1 VWPVAPGLLCLRSFI
16 ISGVEAFEDDLRS
29 LFKTT
34 SPSETICLRCQM
46 ESQNQAEQ
54 NIDQAIE
61 EYEKCHYQLNT
72 LFDFSKDIFGIL
84 DIKGILKNSLLFT
97 MGNFGV
103 LDGFVGLFNLS
114 SGETIQFVSQGHQEA
129 DLEQLERNVSKTL
142 MQNSLMDPGAIDVRC
157 GDLELLP
164 GSVVCVLPFKVNGH
178 MAGMMGL
185 GSKLIGRPYADDE
198 KKMLVTVVNNMVVAL
213 QNAESFEEINAL
225 NQDLLENKKQ
235 LETTLD
241 KLRVA
246 VRKKAKYSKHL
257 EKIIAALNVAQEV
270 QQSLLPQHPPEKIQF
285 DISGGSR
292 YCDETGGDYYDY
304 IELPR
309 LGPDVYAIAVGDVS
323 GHGISSALLMA
334 SVRAYLRS
342 RVTQAGSVAEI
353 ITDVNRLVSLDTME
367 TNQFMTLFFLVV
379 EGKSGRLTWVRAGHD
394 PAVVFYPASNQFGEL
409 KGGGIPLGVDE
420 DWRYE
425 ESTAQIKSGQ
435 ILVLTTDGIMESH
448 NQEGDMF
455 GKDRIKEVIRRNA
468 DLDADG
474 IRRAIFTAVEDFRG
488 KAPREDDV
496 TLVVAKF
503 L

>member
-1 VWPVAPGLLCLRSFI
+1 
-16 ISGVEAFEDDLRS
+16 
-29 LFKTT
+29 
-34 SPSETICLRCQM
+34 M
-46 ESQNQAEQ
+46 ESQNQAQ
-54 NIDQAIE
+54 PNIEQAIE

-84 DIKGILKNSLLFT
+84 DVEAILKNSLLFT

-103 LDGFVGLFNLS
+103 LDGFIGLFNLS
-114 SGETIQFVSQGHQEA
+114 SGDTIQFISQGQMDA
-129 DLEQLERNVSKTL
+129 DLEELEKRAGKTL
-142 MQNSLMDPGAIDVRC
+142 MQHNLMETGAIDVRC

-164 GSVVCVLPFKVNGH
+164 GFVVCVLPFKVNGH

-213 QNAESFEEINAL
+213 QNAESFQEINAL

-257 EKIIAALNVAQEV
+257 EKIIAALNVAQQV
-270 QQSLLPQHPPEKIQF
+270 QQSLLPQYPPAEMQL

-309 LGPDVYAIAVGDVS
+309 LGSDAYAIAVGDVS

-334 SVRAYLRS
+334 GVRAYLRS
-342 RVTQAGSVAEI
+342 RVTQAGSAADI
-353 ITDVNRLVSLDTME
+353 ITDVNRLVSADTVE

-379 EGKSGRLTWVRAGHD
+379 EGPSGRLHWVRAGHD
-394 PAVVFYPASNQFGEL
+394 PALVYSPDSGQFEEL
-409 KGGGIPLGVDE
+409 KGAGIPLGVDE

-425 ESTAQIKSGQ
+425 ESTTRIKPGQ
-435 ILVLTTDGIMESH
+435 IVVLTTDGIMETH
-448 NQEGDMF
+448 NQEGEMF

-468 DLDADG
+468 GLDAEG
-474 IRRAIFTAVEDFRG
+474 IHTAMLDAVEDFRG

-496 TLVVAKF
+496 TLVVIKF
-503 L
+503 S

>member
-1 VWPVAPGLLCLRSFI
+1 
-16 ISGVEAFEDDLRS
+16 
-29 LFKTT
+29 
-34 SPSETICLRCQM
+34 M
-46 ESQNQAEQ
+46 QNQMPQ
-54 NIDQAIE
+54 NIEQAIE
-61 EYEKCHYQLNT
+61 EYEKCNYQLNT

-84 DIKGILKNSLLFT
+84 DIEVILKNSLLFT

-103 LDGFVGLFNLS
+103 VDGFVGLFDLTS
-114 SGETIQFVSQGHQEA
+114 EKKIQFVSEGHQDFDIEE
-129 DLEQLERNVSKTL
+129 LQKKVRINL
-142 MQNSLMDPGAIDVRC
+142 MQNNLRNPGAIDVRC

-164 GSVVCVLPFKVNGH
+164 GAVVCVLPFKVNGH
-178 MAGMMGL
+178 IVGMMGL
-185 GSKLIGRPYADDE
+185 GSKLIGRPYSEDE
-198 KKMLVTVVNNMVVAL
+198 KKLLITIVNNMVVAL

-225 NQDLLENKKQ
+225 NQDLLGNKKK

-270 QQSLLPQHPPEKIQF
+270 QQSLLPQRPPREMRF
-285 DISGGSR
+285 DISGDSQ

-309 LGPDVYAIAVGDVS
+309 LGSDVYAIAVGDVS

-334 SVRAYLRS
+334 GVRAYLRS
-342 RVTQAGSVAEI
+342 RVRQAGSVAEI
-353 ITDVNRLVSLDTME
+353 ITDVNRLVSADTME

-379 EGKSGRLTWVRAGHD
+379 EGQTGQLTWVRAGHD
-394 PAVVFYPASNQFGEL
+394 PAIVFSPDSDQFGEL
-409 KGGGIPLGVDE
+409 KGQGIPLGVE
-420 DWRYE
+420 QDWQYE
-425 ESTAQIKSGQ
+425 ESTALIKPGQ
-435 ILVLTTDGIMESH
+435 ILVLTTDGIMETH
-448 NQEGDMF
+448 NQEGGMF

-468 DLDADG
+468 SLDAEG
-474 IRRAIFTAVEDFRG
+474 IRRAMFTAVEDFRG

-503 L
+503 

>member
-1 VWPVAPGLLCLRSFI
+1 
-16 ISGVEAFEDDLRS
+16 
-29 LFKTT
+29 
-34 SPSETICLRCQM
+34 M
-46 ESQNQAEQ
+46 ESLNQGQQDIE
-54 NIDQAIE
+54 QAIE

-84 DIKGILKNSLLFT
+84 DINGILRNSLLFT

-103 LDGFVGLFNLS
+103 VDAFVGLFDLA
-114 SGETIQFVSQGHQEA
+114 SGETIQFVCEGHRDA
-129 DLEQLERNVSKTL
+129 DPEELQKKVRQTL
-142 MQNSLMDPGAIDVRC
+142 MQHNLMDTGAIDVRC
-157 GDLELLP
+157 GELELLP
-164 GSVVCVLPFKVNGH
+164 GLAVCILPFKVNGH
-178 MAGMMGL
+178 VAGIMGL
-185 GSKLIGRPYADDE
+185 GAKLIGRPYADDE
-198 KKMLVTVVNNMVVAL
+198 KRMLITIVNNMVVAL
-213 QNAESFEEINAL
+213 QNAESFEEISTL

-235 LETTLD
+235 LETTLA

-270 QQSLLPQHPPEKIQF
+270 QQSLLPRHPPIEMQL

-309 LGPDVYAIAVGDVS
+309 LGSDAYAIAVGDVS

-334 SVRAYLRS
+334 GVRAYLRS
-342 RVTQAGSVAEI
+342 RVTQAGSAADIV
-353 ITDVNRLVSLDTME
+353 TDVNRLVSADTLE

-379 EGKSGRLTWVRAGHD
+379 EGQSGRLRWVRAGHD
-394 PAVVFYPASNQFGEL
+394 PALVFSPDSDQFGEL
-409 KGGGIPLGVDE
+409 KGAGIPLGIDQ

-425 ESTAQIKSGQ
+425 EATAQIKPGQ
-435 ILVLTTDGIMESH
+435 LLVLTTDGIMETH
-448 NQEGDMF
+448 NPEGDMF
-455 GKDRIKEVIRRNA
+455 GKEKIKEVIRQNA

-474 IRRAIFTAVEDFRG
+474 IRRAMLDAVEDFRG

-496 TLVVAKF
+496 TLVVIKY

>member
-1 VWPVAPGLLCLRSFI
+1 
-16 ISGVEAFEDDLRS
+16 
-29 LFKTT
+29 
-34 SPSETICLRCQM
+34 M
-46 ESQNQAEQ
+46 ESQNQAQ
-54 NIDQAIE
+54 PNIEQAIE

-84 DIKGILKNSLLFT
+84 DINEILKNSLLFT

-103 LDGFVGLFNLS
+103 LDGFVGLFNSS
-114 SGETIQFVSQGHQEA
+114 SGETIQFISQGYQDA
-129 DLEQLERNVSKTL
+129 DLEQLEGNVCKNL
-142 MQNSLMDPGAIDVRC
+142 MQQRLMDPGAIDVRC
-157 GDLELLP
+157 GDLELIP
-164 GSVVCVLPFKVNGH
+164 GNVACVLPFKVNGH

-185 GSKLIGRPYADDE
+185 GAKLIGRPYAEDE
-198 KKMLVTVVNNMVVAL
+198 KRMLVTVVNNMVDAL
-213 QNAESFEEINAL
+213 QNAESFAEINSL

-270 QQSLLPQHPPEKIQF
+270 QQSLLPQYPPREIQF
-285 DISGGSR
+285 DIAGGSR

-309 LGPDVYAIAVGDVS
+309 PGSDAYAIAVGDVS

-334 SVRAYLRS
+334 GVRAYLRS
-342 RVTQAGSVAEI
+342 RVTQAGSAADI
-353 ITDVNRLVSLDTME
+353 ITDVNRLVSADTTE

-379 EGKSGRLTWVRAGHD
+379 EGQSGKLTWVRAGHD
-394 PAVVFYPASNQFGEL
+394 PALVYSPDSGQFEEL
-409 KGGGIPLGVDE
+409 KGAGIPLGVDE

-425 ESTAQIKSGQ
+425 ESTTRIEPGQ
-435 ILVLTTDGIMESH
+435 IVVLTTDGIMETH

-455 GKDRIKEVIRRNA
+455 GKDRIKKVICCNA
-468 DLDADG
+468 DLDAEG
-474 IRRAIFTAVEDFRG
+474 IHRAMLDAVEDFRG

-496 TLVVAKF
+496 TLVVIKYR
-503 L
+503 

>member
-1 VWPVAPGLLCLRSFI
+1 MDI
-16 ISGVEAFEDDLRS
+16 
-29 LFKTT
+29 
-34 SPSETICLRCQM
+34 
-46 ESQNQAEQ
+46 QNQGPQDIE
-54 NIDQAIE
+54 QAIE
-61 EYEKCHYQLNT
+61 DYEKCNYQLST
-72 LFDFSKDIFGIL
+72 LFDFSKDVFGIL
-84 DIKGILKNSLLFT
+84 EIEVILKNSLLFT

-103 LDGFVGLFNLS
+103 VDGFVGLFNLNS
-114 SGETIQFVSQGHQEA
+114 EERTRFVSEGHQDSDIEA
-129 DLEQLERNVSKTL
+129 LQKRVRKAL
-142 MQNSLMDPGAIDVRC
+142 MQNDLMDPGALDVRC

-164 GSVVCVLPFKVNGH
+164 GSVVCVLPFRVNEH
-178 MAGMMGL
+178 MVGMMGV
-185 GSKLIGRPYADDE
+185 GSKLIGRPYSEDE
-198 KKMLVTVVNNMVVAL
+198 KKLLITIVNNMVVAL

-225 NQDLLENKKQ
+225 NQDLLENKEQ

-270 QQSLLPQHPPEKIQF
+270 QQSLLPQRSPRELQF
-285 DISGGSR
+285 DMAGGSQ

-309 LGPDVYAIAVGDVS
+309 LGSDVYAIAVGDVS

-342 RVTQAGSVAEI
+342 RVTQAGSVADI
-353 ITDVNRLVSLDTME
+353 VTDVNRLVSADTME

-379 EGKSGRLTWVRAGHD
+379 EGQTGQLAWVRAGHD
-394 PAVVFYPASNQFGEL
+394 PAIVYSPESDQFGEL
-409 KGGGIPLGVDE
+409 KGEGIPLGVDE

-425 ESTAQIKSGQ
+425 ESTALIKPGQ
-435 ILVLTTDGIMESH
+435 ILVLTTDGIMETH
-448 NQEGDMF
+448 NQDGGMF
-455 GKDRIKEVIRRNA
+455 GRDRIKEAIRRNA
-468 DLDADG
+468 HLDAEG
-474 IRRAIFTAVEDFRG
+474 IRRVMFTAVEDFRG

-503 L
+503 

>member
-1 VWPVAPGLLCLRSFI
+1 MNSHNYAR
-16 ISGVEAFEDDLRS
+16 
-29 LFKTT
+29 
-34 SPSETICLRCQM
+34 Q
-46 ESQNQAEQ
+46 QN
-54 NIDQAIE
+54 DQAIE
-61 EYEKCHYQLNT
+61 AYEKCHYQLNT

-84 DIKGILKNSLLFT
+84 DTKGILRNSLLFT

-103 LDGFVGLFNLS
+103 LDAFVGLFDLT
-114 SGETIQFVSQGHQEA
+114 SGEMIQFVAEGHQEA
-129 DLEQLERNVSKTL
+129 DLEELKKKVRQTL
-142 MQNSLMDPGAIDVRC
+142 IQNDLMDPGAIDVRC

-198 KKMLVTVVNNMVVAL
+198 KKMLITIVNNMVVAL
-213 QNAESFEEINAL
+213 QNAESFEEINTL
-225 NQDLLENKKQ
+225 NQDLLENKKK

-257 EKIIAALNVAQEV
+257 EKIIAALNVAQQV
-270 QQSLLPQHPPEKIQF
+270 QQSLLPQHPPEKIQY

-309 LGPDVYAIAVGDVS
+309 LGSDVYAIAVGDVS

-334 SVRAYLRS
+334 GVRAYLRS

-353 ITDVNRLVSLDTME
+353 ITDVNRLVSADTME
-367 TNQFMTLFFLVV
+367 TDQFMTLFFLLV
-379 EGKSGRLTWVRAGHD
+379 EGQTGRLTWVRAGHD
-394 PAVVFYPASNQFGEL
+394 PAMVFSPDSNQFGEL
-409 KGGGIPLGVDE
+409 KGAGIPLGVDE

-425 ESTAQIKSGQ
+425 ESTTRIKPGQ
-435 ILVLTTDGIMESH
+435 IVVLTTDGIMETH
-448 NQEGDMF
+448 NREGDMF
-455 GKDRIKEVIRRNA
+455 GKNRIKAVIRRNA
-468 DLDADG
+468 GRDAEG
-474 IRRAIFTAVEDFRG
+474 IRGAIFTAVENFRG
-488 KAPREDDV
+488 KAPREDDL

-503 L
+503 S

>member
-1 VWPVAPGLLCLRSFI
+1 
-16 ISGVEAFEDDLRS
+16 
-29 LFKTT
+29 
-34 SPSETICLRCQM
+34 M

-394 PAVVFYPASNQFGEL
+394 PAVVFSPASNQFGEL